1 MKYQKEISKQF
12 IKVWEDFYINYLTM
26 FNILEPEYKKY
37 KERKDKRIQKEIQ
50 SMNFS
55 ENVDS
60 QPLLD
65 EDNKTDTTDLVN
77 VKESNKVKERFRDQ
91 LLLEL
96 QKVDFFYNENINR
109 VISPKI
115 KEIKEQIKHA
125 LKINEFKMNN
135 ESFEMALKEIYKDVY
150 LMRKFIETNLEIK
163 DKLMKKYKKYFEVD
177 DFLKNKSKTGN
188 SQIIME
194 DDKENDDENN
204 NEEVEESINQ
214 FINFK
219 SAIGAYDET
228 LKHFEDD
235 IVKLFVQNF
244 TYKYKSKT
252 EKVLKKYVQINTFTE
267 SESFYL
273 GFFIGLLIFVLAII
287 CTIAWYYDIDMDKDA
302 EFKSVFP
309 MFRGFFIVCLY
320 WWVHGLNILVWT
332 KADISYRV
340 IFQIDSKYSTPIEI
354 FKRAAIFTFILLFC
368 LLIYMIKR
376 IWSGAFF
383 GIFEPIPINCLPLIC
398 WGAFILYMFC
408 PFDIWNYDGRAYLG
422 ELAKESVGSFLL
434 KTGFRHVFF
443 INQMCS
449 FIAPMRDMEY
459 TICYYAYYD
468 APLWAKI
475 EYCKKTRGV
484 YFFIAFIPN
493 FLRILQNIKEIYDSK
508 KLFPKIFSINNYI
521 LSISVAL
528 LSFLWPTYPFLHI
541 FWLIFTFISSCCS
554 FAWDIVIDFGFLEQ
568 GKNYPLRNKLY
579 YKPKIIYYLIALYD
593 FVLRFFWL
601 LTISPEVLGTLFRPE
616 TLSIILNSFE
626 ITRRGCWN
634 FLKVENK
641 HIDISNEFKV
651 TNDVELPFIKVN
663 GKYVNN
669 ESNLLNVMKM
679 NRQEKIQVEI
689 EKVLQENKNTSK
701 SRLKFMSRNLTD
713 LKEVKGKMNNDLNE
727 YLEVYKRD
735 TGMNIGTISRGLK
748 QPTRKF
754 GNNY

>member
-1 MKYQKEISKQF
+1 MKYQKEISKNF

-26 FNILEPEYKKY
+26 FKILEPEYEKY
-37 KERKDKRIQKEIQ
+37 KERKRKRIEKELQ
-50 SMNFS
+50 SMKFS
-55 ENVDS
+55 HNVDS

-65 EDNKTDTTDLVN
+65 DQQTASNDLVN
-77 VKESNKVKERFRDQ
+77 VKESNKVRERFKDQ
-91 LLLEL
+91 FLLEL
-96 QKVDFFYNENINR
+96 QKVDFFYNENINK
-109 VISPKI
+109 VIRPKI

-125 LKINEFKMNN
+125 LKINEFRMYN
-135 ESFEMALKEIYKDVY
+135 EAFETAIKETYKEIY
-150 LMRKFIETNLEIK
+150 LTRKFVETNFEIK
-163 DKLMKKYKKYFEVD
+163 EKLMKKYKKYFEIE
-177 DFLKNKSKTGN
+177 DFFNNKSKSVS

-194 DDKENDDENN
+194 DDKENEDENN
-204 NEEVEESINQ
+204 NDDLESTISN

-219 SAIGAYDET
+219 SGIGSSDET
-228 LKHFEDD
+228 LKSLEEEISQLFIQHFT
-235 IVKLFVQNF
+235 F
-244 TYKYKSKT
+244 KYRSKT
-252 EKVLKKYVQINTFTE
+252 EKVLKKYIQVNSFTE

-273 GFFIGLLIFVLAII
+273 GFFIGLLLFQLGII
-287 CTIAWYYDIDMDKDA
+287 CTIAWYYDIDMDHDV

-320 WWVHGLNILVWT
+320 WWVHGLNVLVWS

-340 IFQIDSKYSTPIEI
+340 IFLINDSKYSTPIEI
-354 FKRAAIFTFILLFC
+354 FKRAAIFTFILLLC

-376 IWSGAFF
+376 IWAGAFF
-383 GIFEPIPINCLPLIC
+383 GILDPIPINTLPLIC
-398 WGAFILYMFC
+398 WGSIIVYTFC

-422 ELAKESVGSFLL
+422 TLCKESLGSFLL

-449 FIAPMRDMEY
+449 FIAPMRDIEY

-468 APLWAKI
+468 APLWAKK
-475 EYCKKTRGV
+475 EYCNKTREV
-484 YFFIAFIPN
+484 YFFIAFLPN
-493 FLRILQNIKEIYDSK
+493 FLRILQNIKEIHDSG

-554 FAWDIVIDFGFLEQ
+554 FAWDIIIDFGYFEE
-568 GKNYPLRNKLY
+568 GPNYPLRNKLY

-593 FVLRFFWL
+593 FILRFFWL

-641 HIDISNEFKV
+641 HIDISKEFRV
-651 TNDVELPFIKVN
+651 SNDVEFPFVKVN

-669 ESNLLNVMKM
+669 ESNLLNIMKM

-689 EKVLQENKNTSK
+689 EKILHENRAN
-701 SRLKFMSRNLTD
+701 SRIKYMSRNLTD
-713 LKEVKGKMNNDLNE
+713 LKEVNKKKNNDLNE

-735 TGMNIGTISRGLK
+735 TGINMGTIRKGLN
-748 QPTRKF
+748 QPTRRWAT
-754 GNNY
+754 NY

>member
-1 MKYQKEISKQF
+1 MKYQKEISKNF

-26 FNILEPEYKKY
+26 FKILEPEYEKY
-37 KERKDKRIQKEIQ
+37 KERKRKRIEKELQ
-50 SMNFS
+50 SMKFS
-55 ENVDS
+55 HNVDS

-65 EDNKTDTTDLVN
+65 DQQTASNDLVN
-77 VKESNKVKERFRDQ
+77 VKESNKVRERFKDQ
-91 LLLEL
+91 FLLEL
-96 QKVDFFYNENINR
+96 QKVDFFYNENINK
-109 VISPKI
+109 VIRPKI

-125 LKINEFKMNN
+125 LKINEFRMYN
-135 ESFEMALKEIYKDVY
+135 EAFETAIKETYKEIY
-150 LMRKFIETNLEIK
+150 LTRKFVETNFEIK
-163 DKLMKKYKKYFEVD
+163 EKLMKKYKKYFEIE
-177 DFLKNKSKTGN
+177 DFFNNKSKSVS

-194 DDKENDDENN
+194 DDKENEDENN
-204 NEEVEESINQ
+204 NDDLESTISN

-219 SAIGAYDET
+219 SGIGSSDET
-228 LKHFEDD
+228 LKSLEEEISQLFIQHFT
-235 IVKLFVQNF
+235 F
-244 TYKYKSKT
+244 KYRSKT
-252 EKVLKKYVQINTFTE
+252 EKVLKKYIQVNSFTE

-273 GFFIGLLIFVLAII
+273 GFFIGLLLFQLGII
-287 CTIAWYYDIDMDKDA
+287 CTIAWYYDIDMDHDV

-320 WWVHGLNILVWT
+320 WWVHGLNVLVWG

-340 IFQIDSKYSTPIEI
+340 IFLINDSKYSTPIEI
-354 FKRAAIFTFILLFC
+354 FKRAAIFTFILLLC

-376 IWSGAFF
+376 IWAGAFF
-383 GIFEPIPINCLPLIC
+383 GILDPIPINTLPLIC
-398 WGAFILYMFC
+398 WGSIIVYTFC

-422 ELAKESVGSFLL
+422 TLCKESLGSFLL

-468 APLWAKI
+468 APLWAKK
-475 EYCKKTRGV
+475 EYCNKTREV
-484 YFFIAFIPN
+484 YFFIAFLPN
-493 FLRILQNIKEIYDSK
+493 FLRILQNIKEIHDSG

-554 FAWDIVIDFGFLEQ
+554 FAWDIIIDFGYFEE
-568 GKNYPLRNKLY
+568 GPNYPLRNKLY

-593 FVLRFFWL
+593 FILRFFWL

-641 HIDISNEFKV
+641 HIDISKEFRV
-651 TNDVELPFIKVN
+651 SNDVEFPFVKVN

-669 ESNLLNVMKM
+669 ESNLLNIMKM

-689 EKVLQENKNTSK
+689 EKILHENRAN
-701 SRLKFMSRNLTD
+701 SRIKYMSRNLTD
-713 LKEVKGKMNNDLNE
+713 LKEVNKKKNNDLNE

-735 TGMNIGTISRGLK
+735 TGINMGTIRKGLN
-748 QPTRKF
+748 QPTRRWAT
-754 GNNY
+754 NY

>member
-37 KERKDKRIQKEIQ
+37 KERKKKRIEKQIQ

-55 ENVDS
+55 HNVDN
-60 QPLLD
+60 QLLLD
-65 EDNKTDTTDLVN
+65 EQNQSLSQNSLD
-77 VKESNKVKERFRDQ
+77 VKESNKVRERFRAQ

-109 VISPKI
+109 VIRPKI
-115 KEIKEQIKHA
+115 KEIKDQIQHA
-125 LKINEFKMNN
+125 LKINEFKIYH
-135 ESFEMALKEIYKDVY
+135 ESFEMAIKETYKDIY
-150 LMRKFIETNLEIK
+150 LTRKFIETNLEIK
-163 DKLMKKYKKYFEVD
+163 DKLVKKYKKYFEIE
-177 DFLKNKSKTGN
+177 DFLNKKIKSNG

-194 DDKENDDENN
+194 DDNENEDENN
-204 NEEVEESINQ
+204 NEELEENINN

-219 SAIGAYDET
+219 SGIGNYNET
-228 LKHFEDD
+228 LKNFEDE
-235 IVKLFVQNF
+235 IVQLFIHNF
-244 TYKYKSKT
+244 SFKYKSKT
-252 EKVLKKYVQINTFTE
+252 EKVLKKYVKVDSFTE

-273 GFFIGLLIFVLAII
+273 GFFIGLLLFQLAII
-287 CTIAWYYDIDMDKDA
+287 CTIAWYYDIDMDNDP

-320 WWVHGLNILVWT
+320 WWVHGLNVLVWT

-376 IWSGAFF
+376 IWAGAFF

-398 WGAFILYMFC
+398 WGSLILYTFC
-408 PFDIWNYDGRAYLG
+408 PFDIWNYDGRAFLG
-422 ELAKESVGSFLL
+422 DLAKESLGSFLL

-468 APLWAKI
+468 APLWAKR
-475 EYCKKTRGV
+475 EYCNKTREV
-484 YFFIAFIPN
+484 YFFIAFVPN
-493 FLRILQNIKEIYDSK
+493 FLRILQNIKEIHDSG
-508 KLFPKIFSINNYI
+508 KLFPKFFSIINYI

-528 LSFLWPTYPFLHI
+528 LSFLYPTYPFLYI
-541 FWLIFTFISSCCS
+541 FWLILTFISSCCS
-554 FAWDIVIDFGFLEQ
+554 FTWDIIIDFGFLEK
-568 GKNYPLRNKLY
+568 GPNFPLRKKLY

-593 FVLRFFWL
+593 FILRFFWL

-651 TNDVELPFIKVN
+651 TNDVELPFVKVN

-679 NRQEKIQVEI
+679 NRQEKIKVEI
-689 EKVLQENKNTSK
+689 EKVLNENKNTSK
-701 SRLKFMSRNLTD
+701 SRIKFMSRNLTD

-727 YLEVYKRD
+727 YLESYKKD
-735 TGMNIGTISRGLK
+735 TGINVGTSRGLK
-748 QPTRKF
+748 QPTRKW

>member
-37 KERKDKRIQKEIQ
+37 KERKKKRIEKEIQ

-55 ENVDS
+55 HNVDN
-60 QPLLD
+60 QLLLD
-65 EDNKTDTTDLVN
+65 EQNQSLSQNSLD
-77 VKESNKVKERFRDQ
+77 VKESNKVRERFRAQ

-109 VISPKI
+109 VIRPKI
-115 KEIKEQIKHA
+115 KEIKDQIQHA
-125 LKINEFKMNN
+125 LKINEFKIYH
-135 ESFEMALKEIYKDVY
+135 ESFEMAIKETYKDIY
-150 LMRKFIETNLEIK
+150 LTRKFIETNLEIK
-163 DKLMKKYKKYFEVD
+163 DKLVKKYKKYFEIE
-177 DFLKNKSKTGN
+177 DFLNKKIKSNG

-194 DDKENDDENN
+194 DDNENEDENN
-204 NEEVEESINQ
+204 NEELEENINN

-219 SAIGAYDET
+219 SGIGNYNET
-228 LKHFEDD
+228 LKNFEDE
-235 IVKLFVQNF
+235 IVQLFIHNF
-244 TYKYKSKT
+244 SFKYKSKT
-252 EKVLKKYVQINTFTE
+252 EKVLKKYVKVDSFTE

-273 GFFIGLLIFVLAII
+273 GFFIGLLLFQLAII
-287 CTIAWYYDIDMDKDA
+287 CTIAWYYDIDMDNDP

-320 WWVHGLNILVWT
+320 WWVHGLNVLVWT

-376 IWSGAFF
+376 IWAGAFF

-398 WGAFILYMFC
+398 WGSLILYTFC
-408 PFDIWNYDGRAYLG
+408 PFDIWNYDGRAFLG
-422 ELAKESVGSFLL
+422 DLAKESLGSFLL

-468 APLWAKI
+468 APLWAKR
-475 EYCKKTRGV
+475 EYCNKTREV
-484 YFFIAFIPN
+484 YFFIAFVPN
-493 FLRILQNIKEIYDSK
+493 FLRILQNIKEIHDSG
-508 KLFPKIFSINNYI
+508 KLFPKFFSIINYI

-528 LSFLWPTYPFLHI
+528 LSFLYPTYPFLYI
-541 FWLIFTFISSCCS
+541 FWLILTFISSCCS
-554 FAWDIVIDFGFLEQ
+554 FTWDIIIDFGFLEK
-568 GKNYPLRNKLY
+568 GPNFPLRKKLY

-593 FVLRFFWL
+593 FILRFFWL

-651 TNDVELPFIKVN
+651 TNDVELPFVKVN

-679 NRQEKIQVEI
+679 NRQEKIKVEI
-689 EKVLQENKNTSK
+689 EKVLNENKNTSK
-701 SRLKFMSRNLTD
+701 SRIKFMSRNLTD

-727 YLEVYKRD
+727 YLESYKKD
-735 TGMNIGTISRGLK
+735 TGINVGTSRGLK
-748 QPTRKF
+748 QPTRKW